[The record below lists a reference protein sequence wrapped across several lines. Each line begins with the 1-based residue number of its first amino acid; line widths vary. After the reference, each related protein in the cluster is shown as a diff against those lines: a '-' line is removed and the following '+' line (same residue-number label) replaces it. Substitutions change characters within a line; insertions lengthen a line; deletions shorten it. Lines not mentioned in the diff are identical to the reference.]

1 VIENKQSGAIT
12 HKQSEAAWQK
22 LTETFNAVVTSG
34 DRRTTKMLMEKQNK
48 KKSTKHYRGNKQTY
62 ALQPLEIFQNK
73 CLKMWIFLFLFL
85 RVDDL
90 IVRVQKYK
98 DVF

>member
-48 KKSTKHYRGNKQTY
+48 KNQQKITEEINKPMLYNHLKFSKINAWKCGYFCFYFCVST
-62 ALQPLEIFQNK
+62 I
-73 CLKMWIFLFLFL
+73 
-85 RVDDL
+85 
-90 IVRVQKYK
+90 
-98 DVF
+98 

>member
-12 HKQSEAAWQK
+12 QKQREAAWQK

-48 KKSTKHYRGNKQTY
+48 KNQQKITEEINKPMLYNHLKFSKINAWKCGYFCFYFCVST
-62 ALQPLEIFQNK
+62 I
-73 CLKMWIFLFLFL
+73 
-85 RVDDL
+85 
-90 IVRVQKYK
+90 
-98 DVF
+98 